1 MMKIPDLWKF
11 RGDYGLKDFIKKEEI
26 TTLVRLLNMK
36 KKKKKDELRFL
47 SFKGFND
54 VFIQMALLGFSKGK
68 DDRSDQPPVN
78 SVQGLFDLLRASIEK
93 KINVKPSSRS
103 QGFGKKSKSY
113 KSVSSFNMNLFD

>member
-1 MMKIPDLWKF
+1 MKIPDLWKF
-11 RGDYGLKDFIKKEEI
+11 RGDYGLKNFIKKEEI

-36 KKKKKDELRFL
+36 KKKKKEEVRFL

-54 VFIQMALLGFSKGK
+54 AFIQMALLGFSKGK

-103 QGFGKKSKSY
+103 QGFGKK
-113 KSVSSFNMNLFD
+113 